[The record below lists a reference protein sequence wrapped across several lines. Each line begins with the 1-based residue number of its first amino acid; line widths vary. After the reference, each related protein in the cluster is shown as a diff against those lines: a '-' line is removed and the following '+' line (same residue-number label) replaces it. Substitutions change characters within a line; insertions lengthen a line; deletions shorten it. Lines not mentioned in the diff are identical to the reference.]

1 MHDQV
6 AGRLSDVDAVVAVSS
21 MADDPLVLFVEG
33 VHGWP
38 RERNP
43 CVELVSVRRQRDVLP
58 GAPGHAPFTD
68 LDGVPGREP
77 EVVVLRGVLSPF
89 ECAGSEVFLG
99 EVRYRIAARFEKQ
112 EDVFTVRYPCAAEEH
127 AHAEAQRL
135 DVQPSGRQRLGHEE
149 MTDRTW

>member
-43 CVELVSVRRQRDVLP
+43 SAELVGVRRQRDVLP
-58 GAPGHAPFTD
+58 GAPGRAPFTD
-68 LDGVPGREP
+68 LDGVPRREA

-89 ECAGSEVFLG
+89 ECAGSEGFFWGVG
-99 EVRYRIAARFEKQ
+99 YRIA
-112 EDVFTVRYPCAAEEH
+112 
-127 AHAEAQRL
+127 
-135 DVQPSGRQRLGHEE
+135 
-149 MTDRTW
+149 